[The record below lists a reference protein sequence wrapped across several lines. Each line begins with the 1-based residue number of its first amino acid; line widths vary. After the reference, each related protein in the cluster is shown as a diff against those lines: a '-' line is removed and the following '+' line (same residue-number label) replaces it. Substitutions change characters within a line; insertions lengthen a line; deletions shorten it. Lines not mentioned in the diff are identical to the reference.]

1 VTDLTFSAL
10 RLKEKAILPLVSWV
24 RGRAANGTKLARLS
38 ALGCKQNMGN
48 GEAGAEQLLRA
59 HVDKLV

>member
-1 VTDLTFSAL
+1 M
-10 RLKEKAILPLVSWV
+10 KEKAILPLVSWV
-24 RGRAANGTKLARLS
+24 RGRAANGPKLARLS